1 MKIFLIAGLA
11 SFCAFSQTALAATF
25 TLGSLLSGGSLE
37 EGDVAFS
44 NFDFTDNTPSLA
56 FPGDF
61 IADPDQ
67 VDVTTSTAAGSVILR
82 FDFAPAVIISGI
94 DPGTDF
100 EHVFD
105 FFIDFD
111 VEVTGGSSRTLTGLT
126 LGEGDLFAEGDA
138 SAEVIF
144 FDAETGGNRLAE
156 IFEDTA
162 FGSQT
167 SDATSFDDPLSSLS
181 LFGQIEGQT
190 NANSSTAGLSTFA
203 LTFDLDGTPPVT
215 PPVTPVPLPAGL
227 PLILAGLGSLALLR
241 LSPRA

>member
-11 SFCAFSQTALAATF
+11 SFFACLQPAQAATV
-25 TLGSLLSGGSLE
+25 TLASLLSGGSLE

-44 NFDFTDNTPSLA
+44 NFDFVQFNPSKTGP
-56 FPGDF
+56 FTGDF
-61 IADPDQ
+61 LPELDEIS
-67 VDVTTSTAAGSVILR
+67 VTSSSASGTARLT
-82 FDFAPAVIISGI
+82 FEFAPAVAIS
-94 DPGTDF
+94 T
-100 EHVFD
+100 EQAVFD